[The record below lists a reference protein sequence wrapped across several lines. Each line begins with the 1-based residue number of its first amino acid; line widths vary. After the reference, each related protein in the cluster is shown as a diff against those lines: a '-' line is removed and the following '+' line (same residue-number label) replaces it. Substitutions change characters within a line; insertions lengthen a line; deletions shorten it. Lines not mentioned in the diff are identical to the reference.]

1 MTMKRSGSLNVGLLI
16 GTTMLSCAGLNPVW
30 ADTATENANGRSDA
44 SLVSQAQTCAAIPTR
59 LERLAC
65 FDGVFNTPLD
75 ADNKQTIANIKPEAY
90 QRAHASE
97 AARGE
102 DEQGF
107 VVRYSDP
114 EDLTKGIW
122 MTATAIPDRGQQR
135 EDMPILM
142 LSCID
147 SISRMELVLPTTTS
161 AGKATILVS
170 GSFAVTDR
178 WLSDDS
184 GTIMHAGRGIPAINV
199 MKALMSS
206 SGSVLRSELDE
217 IGNLTFDTE
226 GLTSAIRPMRNTCR
240 W

>member
-1 MTMKRSGSLNVGLLI
+1 MKRGGSLNVGLLI
-16 GTTMLSCAGLNPVW
+16 GTTMLGWAGLSSAW
-30 ADTATENANGRSDA
+30 ANTAPENAEARSNA
-44 SLVSQAQTCAAIPTR
+44 SLVKQAQTCSAIPTR

-65 FDGVFNTPLD
+65 FDGVFNTPVD
-75 ADNKQTIANIKPEAY
+75 ADNEQTIANIKPEAY

-97 AARGE
+97 AARSEG
-102 DEQGF
+102 EQGF
-107 VVRYSDP
+107 VVRYTDP
-114 EDLTKGIW
+114 EDHSKGIW

-161 AGKATILVS
+161 AGKATVLVS

-226 GLTSAIRPMRNTCR
+226 GLTSSIRPMRNTCR

>member
-1 MTMKRSGSLNVGLLI
+1 MNVGWLI
-16 GTTMLSCAGLNPVW
+16 GTTMLGLAGLSSAW
-30 ADTATENANGRSDA
+30 ANTAPENAEARSDA
-44 SLVSQAQTCAAIPTR
+44 SVVKQAQTCSAIPTR

-65 FDGVFNTPLD
+65 FDGVFNTPVD
-75 ADNKQTIANIKPEAY
+75 ADNEQTIANIKPEAY

-97 AARGE
+97 AARSEG
-102 DEQGF
+102 EQGF
-107 VVRYSDP
+107 VMRYTDP
-114 EDLTKGIW
+114 EDHSKGIW

-147 SISRMELVLPTTTS
+147 SISRMELVLPKTTS
-161 AGKATILVS
+161 AGKAMVLVS

-226 GLTSAIRPMRNTCR
+226 GLTSSIRPMRNTCR

>member
-1 MTMKRSGSLNVGLLI
+1 MNVGLLI
-16 GTTMLSCAGLNPVW
+16 GTTMLGWAGLSSAW
-30 ADTATENANGRSDA
+30 ANTAPENAEARSNA
-44 SLVSQAQTCAAIPTR
+44 SLVKQAQTCSAIPTR

-65 FDGVFNTPLD
+65 FDGVFNTPVD
-75 ADNKQTIANIKPEAY
+75 ADNEQTIANIKPEAY

-97 AARGE
+97 AARSEG
-102 DEQGF
+102 EQGF
-107 VVRYSDP
+107 VVRYTDP
-114 EDLTKGIW
+114 EDHSKGIW

-161 AGKATILVS
+161 AGKATVLVS

-226 GLTSAIRPMRNTCR
+226 GLTSSIRPMRNTCR